1 MTAEPAGSG
10 EAWEELATQVSAC
23 TACVDLADSRRRV
36 VVGQAPTGAELL
48 LLTQAP
54 GAAEES
60 AARPLAG
67 RSGHHL
73 DFLLAEVGLWRKAI
87 ATVSVV
93 KCRPPEGRAPLRA
106 EIENCRGWTRRQI
119 ELIDPLLIVT
129 MGQAAAEWALG
140 RGVELSAVRGHLHQF
155 GPWPLLPTFHPA
167 VAIRVGRTGAP
178 AMLLEQDVRYAA
190 QLLPRL
196 RTLRAAGGAPCCSA
210 DGHQR

>member
-1 MTAEPAGSG
+1 MSAPATESAEG
-10 EAWEELATQVSAC
+10 WEELATQVSAC
-23 TACVDLADSRRRV
+23 TACVDLAVSRRHV

-48 LLTQAP
+48 LLTEAP
-54 GAAEES
+54 GAAEEG
-60 AARPLAG
+60 AVRPLAG

-73 DFLLAEVGLWRKAI
+73 DFLLGQVGLWRKAI
-87 ATVSVV
+87 ATVGVV
-93 KCRPPEGRAPLRA
+93 KCRPPEGRSPLRA
-106 EIENCRGWTRRQI
+106 EVANCRGWTRRQI

-140 RGVELSAVRGHLHQF
+140 RGVALSAVRGHLHQF

-190 QLLPRL
+190 QQLPRL
-196 RTLRAAGGAPCCSA
+196 RTLRAAGGARCRSA
-210 DGHQR
+210 DGHQW